1 MSDAPPNR
9 FQARCCPCTSCPAGA
24 MSRRSLLKAGSL
36 TIGGMA
42 IGQVAWSALAAQE
55 GGEAEPVAPARAAL
69 KIKPVL
75 TYDVP
80 KRREATSWRGWGGIE
95 TEQQA
100 KEEVAR
106 ITGELEKIKAAADF
120 PLELMP
126 VSAVKNPK
134 EMEALVESMGQAD
147 AIILYPAGGWMNMLD
162 VVLKPGKPVI
172 AFMRHRSGPVYLY
185 YEIISN
191 RWIRRHTD
199 KPVIK
204 GVDDTDVVVD
214 SLDELTW
221 RLRSL
226 CGLKNTMGAK
236 VICIGGPDA
245 WAQPKDVVPNLVRAK
260 WKMDLQTVS
269 YPELGKLIQ
278 AAMGDPASVALAKKR
293 AAAYLKIPG
302 TKLETELPFVENA
315 FLLEQVFRNLMTAA
329 GTRYITINNCM
340 GTIMP
345 MAKTTACLTL
355 SLLNDEGYQAY
366 CESDFVVIPSGILA
380 VNIADRPNF
389 LNDPTYPHDH
399 IITLAHCTAPRRMDG
414 KNLEDARILTHFES
428 DWGAAPKVE
437 MKKGTKVTNII
448 PDFASAKWIGLA
460 GEVADAPFLPIC
472 RSQIE
477 MAYQADDLKV
487 AQNMPGFHWMTIYG
501 DYLREIGY
509 AIKRVPIAW
518 EVL

>member
-9 FQARCCPCTSCPAGA
+9 YQARCCPCTSCPAGA
-24 MSRRSLLKAGSL
+24 LSRRSLLKAGSL

-42 IGQVAWSALAAQE
+42 IGSVAWSALAATE
-55 GGEAEPVAPARAAL
+55 GGEAEPVAPPRAAL

-80 KRREATSWRGWGGIE
+80 RRRPATSWRSWGGIE

-126 VSAVKNPK
+126 VSAVHGAMPK
-134 EMEALVESMGQAD
+134 EVHAEMEKAD
-147 AIILYPAGGWMNMLD
+147 AVIVYPAGGGMGAAD
-162 VVLKPGKPVI
+162 AALKLGKPVI

-185 YEIISN
+185 YEIISP
-191 RWIRRHTD
+191 RYLHRHTD
-199 KPVIK
+199 KLSTP
-204 GVDDTDVVVD
+204 GMDNTDVVVD

-236 VICIGGPDA
+236 VVCIGGPDA
-245 WAQPKDVVPNLVRAK
+245 WAQPKDVVPNLVRTK

-278 AAMGDPASVALAKKR
+278 AAMADPAAVALAKKR

-329 GTRYITINNCM
+329 GTRYITINHCM
-340 GTIMP
+340 GAIMP
-345 MAKTTACLTL
+345 IGKTTACLTL

-380 VNIADRPNF
+380 VNISNRPNF
-389 LNDPTYPHDH
+389 LNDPTYPHDRL
-399 IITLAHCTAPRRMDG
+399 ITLAHCTAPRRMDG

-428 DWGAAPKVE
+428 DYGASPKVE

-460 GEVADAPFLPIC
+460 GEVVDAPFLPIC

-477 MAYQADDLKV
+477 MAYQVDDLKV

-501 DYLREIGY
+501 DYLREVGY
-509 AIKRVPIAW
+509 ALKRVPIAW